1 MDLPKAFDCIRH
13 GFFVNERYDYGLSID
28 AITFLC
34 LYLKMKKQ
42 GFKYSFN
49 IISTFIALHKFSKTS
64 KLC

>member
-13 GFFVNERYDYGLSID
+13 GLFVNERYDYAPSID
-28 AITFLC
+28 AITFIC

-42 GFKYSFN
+42 GFKYLFN
-49 IISTFIALHKFSKTS
+49 IISRFIALHKFSKTS